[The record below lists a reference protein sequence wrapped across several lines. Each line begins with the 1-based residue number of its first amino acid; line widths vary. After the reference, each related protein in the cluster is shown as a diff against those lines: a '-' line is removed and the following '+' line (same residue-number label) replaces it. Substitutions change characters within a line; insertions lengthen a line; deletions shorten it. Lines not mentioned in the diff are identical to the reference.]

1 MKNIL
6 LTGAT
11 SGIGLSVCSA
21 LLEQGDRVFAI
32 GRNIDAFL
40 TLANVYS
47 DNRLVVNCFDL
58 GNLDGIEDLISG
70 FCELYGRLD
79 GMVLCAGV
87 EETMPLSLYK
97 IDKVQ
102 AIFNI
107 NVFSNIEIL
116 RVFSKKKNSSDGS
129 SVVFLSSVMSELG
142 QSGKVGYCATK
153 SAILG
158 LVKSAALELSNRKIK
173 VNAVAPAIVQTPM
186 TVKLF
191 DNLSSDQIQIIKDM
205 HPNGFGETSDI
216 VPMILFLLSKGAG
229 WITGQNIK
237 IDGGYSIK

>member
-11 SGIGLSVCSA
+11 SGIGLSVCKA
-21 LLEQGDRVFAI
+21 LLEQGDRVFAV
-32 GRNIDAFL
+32 GRNIDALL
-40 TLANVYS
+40 TLANAYS
-47 DNRLVVNCFDL
+47 DNLLVVSCFDL
-58 GNLDGIEDLISG
+58 SNLEGIEHLING

-79 GMVLCAGV
+79 GMVLCAGL

-116 RVFSKKKNSSDGS
+116 RVFSKKKNSNDGS

-142 QSGKVGYCATK
+142 QAGKVGYCATK
-153 SAILG
+153 SAIVG
-158 LVKSAALELSNRKIK
+158 LVKSAALEFSNRKIK

-186 TVKLF
+186 TAKLF
-191 DNLSSDQIQIIKDM
+191 DNLSSDQIQTIKDM

-216 VPMILFLLSKGAG
+216 VPMILFLLSSGAG